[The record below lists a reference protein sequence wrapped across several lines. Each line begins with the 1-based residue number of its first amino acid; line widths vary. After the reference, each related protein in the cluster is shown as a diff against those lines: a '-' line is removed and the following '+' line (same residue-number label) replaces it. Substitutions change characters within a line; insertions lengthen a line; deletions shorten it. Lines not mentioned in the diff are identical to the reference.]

1 MALRRMW
8 DAAWPPASPPKVDA
22 VAGYIGPAGATP
34 HIWTEQEW
42 ADSLRRSGA
51 RYKLP
56 IYVTVPP
63 TIRDPRVA
71 ARFCLDW
78 ATRHGQPKGTLIA
91 LDYETAVSDWEVP
104 FDAEI
109 VQGGYRTVLYGTR
122 RTVLQNPRPSGGYWT
137 ATWNNIPHLDAGASI
152 TQYGGDTTLGQPWDI
167 NAVADSAPLWD
178 TQEESMDAETKTY
191 IDGKFEGLAGRLDRA
206 VLFLAAGV
214 SNTAYSSSTTNP
226 RPLPDMAKATNLQE
240 LADALK
246 AGQPITLTQE
256 QLDQVKAALQ
266 TLEGSALVQLAV
278 SPA

>member
-1 MALRRMW
+1 MALRKMF
-8 DAAWPPASPPKVDA
+8 DSAFPPASPPQVDA
-22 VAGYIGPAGATP
+22 VAGYIGGGTP
-34 HIWTEQEW
+34 HIWSDAEW
-42 ADSLRRSGA
+42 AASMQKSGA

-56 IYVTVPP
+56 IFVRVPP
-63 TIRDPRVA
+63 TPRDPRA
-71 ARFCLDW
+71 EARFCLDW
-78 ATRHGQPKGTLIA
+78 AARHQQPKGTLIA
-91 LDYETAVSDWEVP
+91 LDYETAVDATYLGA
-104 FDAEI
+104 FDDVI
-109 VQGGYRTVLYGTR
+109 VAGGYKCIVYGTR